1 MASVAF
7 LFCGETVA
15 QDNIRVRGH
24 VVSDEGKPVEDAAVS
39 VVETGLTV
47 GVTDSDGA
55 YVVVCPRDAKLV
67 FSCIGFNDETV
78 DVKGRLKIDVT
89 MISSVQEL
97 EEVVVKVK
105 VKDKVLPEPTDIEMK
120 GNYFHVKTRFTVP
133 KELFESDTRLV
144 VQPSI
149 YDITLKER
157 KYMSPLVFDGREYNI
172 TQKRMYDYDI
182 ERDPLHDFI
191 TVKETGKRKS
201 DLITYHDSLYVD
213 FVDHDYRADVYMA
226 LEGYNKVIYRDT
238 FSIAQGV
245 VNPLRFFEYSLPARN
260 LTDSAYIPKAEMQLM
275 DSKGSVNLNFLIGKA
290 VLDDKNPTNRTE
302 LERLGNEL
310 RHIEND
316 KDASLHTMNITGI
329 ASPDGLYASNKRL
342 SEKRTEAAFQR
353 IMSMLSAST
362 RNVITSSSDSKVAEW
377 ADVVALMEADSLYM
391 EAGQIDSIIDRFD
404 GNRDRQLREVR
415 KLPYYKS
422 VVAEIYLPKL
432 RKVEYEYTYSIFR
445 FLTDEEVRALYDKNY
460 KELTKNEFWRMFNIE
475 KDTVKLEKIYR
486 QALEKYPEFL
496 IAANDLSALC
506 NKQGK
511 GDSRILEKFIDS
523 DVPDVVI
530 GNQIVALLQE
540 RKYEEAEMLL
550 GRLSHSEDNA
560 MIRAVTNVLGGNYS
574 DGYDEIAKTGVFNEV
589 LLLLC
594 MKDNEKAWELSKQLT
609 GGTAKEFYVKAVA
622 ANRTDRV
629 GEAMIYME
637 QAFALDPDLEEIAKN
652 DGEYITSFN
661 QLKDA
666 RKYISEHWHDY
677 ISRYHVIYDNKKNQY
692 I

>member
-1 MASVAF
+1 MKKNIFSAIGCRLFLFVASVAF

-24 VVSDEGKPVEDAAVS
+24 VVSDEGKPVEDVAVS

-105 VKDKVLPEPTDIEMK
+105 VKNKVLPEPTDIEMK

-415 KLPYYKS
+415 TLPYYKS

-511 GDSRILEKFIDS
+511 GDSKILEKFIDS

-637 QAFALDPDLEEIAKN
+637 QAFVLDPDLEEIAKN
-652 DGEYITSFN
+652 DGDLLDLLPEGKI
-661 QLKDA
+661 
-666 RKYISEHWHDY
+666 E
-677 ISRYHVIYDNKKNQY
+677 
-692 I
+692 

>member
-1 MASVAF
+1 MKKNIFSAIGCRLFLFVASVAF

-24 VVSDEGKPVEDAAVS
+24 VVSDEGKPVEDVAVS

-105 VKDKVLPEPTDIEMK
+105 VKNKVLPEPTDIEMK

-157 KYMSPLVFDGREYNI
+157 KYMLPLVFDGREYNI

-342 SEKRTEAAFQR
+342 SEKRTEAAFER

-391 EAGQIDSIIDRFD
+391 EAGQIDSIIDSFD
-404 GNRDRQLREVR
+404 GNRDRQLREIR

-511 GDSRILEKFIDS
+511 GDSKILEKFIDS

-637 QAFALDPDLEEIAKN
+637 QAFVLDPDLEEIAKN
-652 DGEYITSFN
+652 DGDLLDLLPEGKI
-661 QLKDA
+661 
-666 RKYISEHWHDY
+666 E
-677 ISRYHVIYDNKKNQY
+677 
-692 I
+692 

>member
-1 MASVAF
+1 MKKNIFSAIGCRLFLFVASVAF

-24 VVSDEGKPVEDAAVS
+24 VVSDEGKPVEDVAVS

-105 VKDKVLPEPTDIEMK
+105 VKNKVLPEPTDIEMK

-157 KYMSPLVFDGREYNI
+157 KYMLPLVFDGREYNI

-342 SEKRTEAAFQR
+342 SEKRTEAAFER

-404 GNRDRQLREVR
+404 GNRDRQLREIR

-511 GDSRILEKFIDS
+511 GDSKILEKFIDS

-560 MIRAVTNVLGGNYS
+560 MIRSVTNVLGGNYS

-637 QAFALDPDLEEIAKN
+637 QAFVLDPDLEEIAKN
-652 DGEYITSFN
+652 DGDLLDLLPEGKI
-661 QLKDA
+661 
-666 RKYISEHWHDY
+666 E
-677 ISRYHVIYDNKKNQY
+677 
-692 I
+692 

>member
-1 MASVAF
+1 MKKNIFSAIGCRLFLFVVSVAF

-24 VVSDEGKPVEDAAVS
+24 VVSDEGKPVEDVAVS

-105 VKDKVLPEPTDIEMK
+105 VKNKVLPEPTDIEMK

-157 KYMSPLVFDGREYNI
+157 KYMLPLVFDGREYNI

-342 SEKRTEAAFQR
+342 SEKRTEAAFER

-404 GNRDRQLREVR
+404 GNRDRQLREIR

-511 GDSRILEKFIDS
+511 GDSKILEKFIDS

-637 QAFALDPDLEEIAKN
+637 QAFVLDPDLEEIAKN
-652 DGEYITSFN
+652 DGDLLDLLPEGKI
-661 QLKDA
+661 
-666 RKYISEHWHDY
+666 E
-677 ISRYHVIYDNKKNQY
+677 
-692 I
+692 

>member
-1 MASVAF
+1 MKKNIFSAIGCRLFLFVASVAF

-24 VVSDEGKPVEDAAVS
+24 VVSDEGKPVEDVAVS

-105 VKDKVLPEPTDIEMK
+105 VKNKVLPEPTDIEMK

-377 ADVVALMEADSLYM
+377 ADVVALMEADSLYT

-404 GNRDRQLREVR
+404 GNRDRQLREIR

-637 QAFALDPDLEEIAKN
+637 QAFVLDPDLEEIAKN
-652 DGEYITSFN
+652 DGDLLDLLPEGKI
-661 QLKDA
+661 
-666 RKYISEHWHDY
+666 E
-677 ISRYHVIYDNKKNQY
+677 
-692 I
+692 

>member
-1 MASVAF
+1 MKKNIFSAIGCRLFLFVASVAF

-24 VVSDEGKPVEDAAVS
+24 VVSDEGKPVEDVAVS

-67 FSCIGFNDETV
+67 FSCIGFNDEIV

-377 ADVVALMEADSLYM
+377 ADVVALMEADSLYT

-404 GNRDRQLREVR
+404 GNRDRQLREIR

-652 DGEYITSFN
+652 DGDLLDLLPEGKI
-661 QLKDA
+661 
-666 RKYISEHWHDY
+666 E
-677 ISRYHVIYDNKKNQY
+677 
-692 I
+692 

>member
-1 MASVAF
+1 MKKNIFSAIGCRLFWLVVSVAF

-24 VVSDEGKPVEDAAVS
+24 VVSDEGKPVEDVAVS

-105 VKDKVLPEPTDIEMK
+105 VKNKVLPEPTDIEMK

-157 KYMSPLVFDGREYNI
+157 KYMLPLVFDGREYNI

-342 SEKRTEAAFQR
+342 SEKRTEAAFER

-404 GNRDRQLREVR
+404 GNRDRQLREIR

-511 GDSRILEKFIDS
+511 GDSKILEKFIDS

-637 QAFALDPDLEEIAKN
+637 QAFVLDPDLEEIAKN
-652 DGEYITSFN
+652 DGDLLDLLPEGKI
-661 QLKDA
+661 
-666 RKYISEHWHDY
+666 E
-677 ISRYHVIYDNKKNQY
+677 
-692 I
+692 

>member
-1 MASVAF
+1 MKKNIFSAIGCWLFWLVVSVAF

-24 VVSDEGKPVEDAAVS
+24 VVSDEGKPVEDVAVS

-55 YVVVCPRDAKLV
+55 YMVVCPRDAQLV
-67 FSCIGFNDETV
+67 FSCVGFNDETI

-89 MISSVQEL
+89 LISSIQEL
-97 EEVVVKVK
+97 AEVVVNVK
-105 VKDKVLPEPTDIEMK
+105 VKNKVLPEPTDIEMK

-182 ERDPLHDFI
+182 EKDPLHDFI
-191 TVKETGKRKS
+191 TVKETGKKKS

-342 SEKRTEAAFQR
+342 SEKRTEAAFER

-404 GNRDRQLREVR
+404 GNRDRQLREIR

-511 GDSRILEKFIDS
+511 GDSKILEKFIDS

-637 QAFALDPDLEEIAKN
+637 QAFVLDPDLEEIAKN
-652 DGEYITSFN
+652 DGDLLDLLPEGKI
-661 QLKDA
+661 
-666 RKYISEHWHDY
+666 E
-677 ISRYHVIYDNKKNQY
+677 
-692 I
+692 

>member
-1 MASVAF
+1 MKKNIFSAIGCRLFLFVASVAF

-67 FSCIGFNDETV
+67 FSCIGFNDEIV

-105 VKDKVLPEPTDIEMK
+105 VKNKVLPEPTDIEMK

-404 GNRDRQLREVR
+404 GNRDRQLREIR

-511 GDSRILEKFIDS
+511 GDSKILEKFIDS

-652 DGEYITSFN
+652 DGDLLDLLPEGKI
-661 QLKDA
+661 
-666 RKYISEHWHDY
+666 E
-677 ISRYHVIYDNKKNQY
+677 
-692 I
+692 

>member
-1 MASVAF
+1 MKKNIFSAIGCRLFLFVASVAF

-404 GNRDRQLREVR
+404 GNRDRQLREIR

-475 KDTVKLEKIYR
+475 KDTMKLEKIYR

-652 DGEYITSFN
+652 DGDLLDLLPEGKI
-661 QLKDA
+661 
-666 RKYISEHWHDY
+666 E
-677 ISRYHVIYDNKKNQY
+677 
-692 I
+692 

>member
-1 MASVAF
+1 MKKNIFSAIGCRLFLFVASVAF

-24 VVSDEGKPVEDAAVS
+24 VVSDEGKPVEDVAVS

-342 SEKRTEAAFQR
+342 SEKRTEAAFER

-404 GNRDRQLREVR
+404 GNRDRQLREIR

-560 MIRAVTNVLGGNYS
+560 MIRSVTNVLGGNYS

-652 DGEYITSFN
+652 DGDLLDLLPEGKI
-661 QLKDA
+661 
-666 RKYISEHWHDY
+666 E
-677 ISRYHVIYDNKKNQY
+677 
-692 I
+692 

>member
-1 MASVAF
+1 MRKNIFSAIGCRLFLFVASVAF

-24 VVSDEGKPVEDAAVS
+24 VVSDEGKPVEDVAVS

-105 VKDKVLPEPTDIEMK
+105 VKNKVLPEPTDIEMK

-377 ADVVALMEADSLYM
+377 ADVVALMEADSLYT

-404 GNRDRQLREVR
+404 GNRDRQLREIR

-550 GRLSHSEDNA
+550 RRLSHSEDNA

-652 DGEYITSFN
+652 DGDLLDLLPEGKI
-661 QLKDA
+661 
-666 RKYISEHWHDY
+666 E
-677 ISRYHVIYDNKKNQY
+677 
-692 I
+692 

>member
-1 MASVAF
+1 MKKNIFSAIGCRLFLFVASVAF

-24 VVSDEGKPVEDAAVS
+24 VVSDEGKPVEDVAVS

-105 VKDKVLPEPTDIEMK
+105 VKNKVLPEPTDIEMK

-157 KYMSPLVFDGREYNI
+157 KYMLPLVFDGREYNI

-342 SEKRTEAAFQR
+342 SEKRTEAAFER

-404 GNRDRQLREVR
+404 GNRDRQLREIR

-511 GDSRILEKFIDS
+511 GDSKILEKFIDS

-652 DGEYITSFN
+652 DGDLLDLLPEGKI
-661 QLKDA
+661 
-666 RKYISEHWHDY
+666 E
-677 ISRYHVIYDNKKNQY
+677 
-692 I
+692 

>member
-1 MASVAF
+1 MKKNIFSAIGCRLFWLVVSVAF

-24 VVSDEGKPVEDAAVS
+24 VVSDEGKPVEDVAVS

-47 GVTDSDGA
+47 GVTDRDGA
-55 YVVVCPRDAKLV
+55 YMVVCPRDAQLV
-67 FSCIGFNDETV
+67 FSCVGFNDETI

-89 MISSVQEL
+89 LISSIQEL
-97 EEVVVKVK
+97 AEVVVNVK
-105 VKDKVLPEPTDIEMK
+105 VKNKVLPEPTDIEMK

-290 VLDDKNPTNRTE
+290 VLDENNPTNRME
-302 LERLGNEL
+302 LERLGSEL

-404 GNRDRQLREVR
+404 GNRDRQLREIR

-560 MIRAVTNVLGGNYS
+560 MIRSVTNVLGGNYS

-652 DGEYITSFN
+652 DGDLLDLLPEGKI
-661 QLKDA
+661 
-666 RKYISEHWHDY
+666 E
-677 ISRYHVIYDNKKNQY
+677 
-692 I
+692 

>member
-1 MASVAF
+1 MKKNIFSAIGCRLFLFVASVAF

-24 VVSDEGKPVEDAAVS
+24 VVSDEGKPVEDVAVS

-105 VKDKVLPEPTDIEMK
+105 VKNKVLPEPTDIEMK

-133 KELFESDTRLV
+133 KELFDADTRLV

-404 GNRDRQLREVR
+404 GNRDRQLREIR

-652 DGEYITSFN
+652 DGDLLDLLPEGKI
-661 QLKDA
+661 
-666 RKYISEHWHDY
+666 E
-677 ISRYHVIYDNKKNQY
+677 
-692 I
+692 

>member
-1 MASVAF
+1 MKKNIFSAIGCRLFLFVASVAF

-67 FSCIGFNDETV
+67 FSCIGFNDEIV

-105 VKDKVLPEPTDIEMK
+105 VKNKVLPEPTDIEMK

-342 SEKRTEAAFQR
+342 SEKRTEAAFER

-404 GNRDRQLREVR
+404 GNRDRQLREIR

-511 GDSRILEKFIDS
+511 GDSKILEKFIDS

-652 DGEYITSFN
+652 DGDLLDLLPEGKI
-661 QLKDA
+661 
-666 RKYISEHWHDY
+666 E
-677 ISRYHVIYDNKKNQY
+677 
-692 I
+692 

>member
-1 MASVAF
+1 MKKNIFSAIGCRLFLFVASVAF

-24 VVSDEGKPVEDAAVS
+24 VVSDEGKPVEDVAVS

-105 VKDKVLPEPTDIEMK
+105 VKNKVLPEPTDIEMK

-377 ADVVALMEADSLYM
+377 ADVVALMEADSLYT

-404 GNRDRQLREVR
+404 GNRDRQLREIR

-511 GDSRILEKFIDS
+511 GDSKILEKFIDS

-637 QAFALDPDLEEIAKN
+637 QAFVLDPDLEEIAKN
-652 DGEYITSFN
+652 DGDLLDLLPEGKI
-661 QLKDA
+661 
-666 RKYISEHWHDY
+666 E
-677 ISRYHVIYDNKKNQY
+677 
-692 I
+692 

>member
-1 MASVAF
+1 MKKNIFSAIGCRLFLFVASVAF

-105 VKDKVLPEPTDIEMK
+105 VKNKVLPEPTDIEMK

-342 SEKRTEAAFQR
+342 SEKRTEAAFER

-404 GNRDRQLREVR
+404 GNRDRQLREIR

-511 GDSRILEKFIDS
+511 GDSKILEKFIDS

-652 DGEYITSFN
+652 DGDLLDLLPEGKI
-661 QLKDA
+661 
-666 RKYISEHWHDY
+666 E
-677 ISRYHVIYDNKKNQY
+677 
-692 I
+692 

>member
-1 MASVAF
+1 MKKNIFSAIGCRLFLFVASVAF

-67 FSCIGFNDETV
+67 FSCIGFNDEIV

-342 SEKRTEAAFQR
+342 SEKRTEAAFER

-377 ADVVALMEADSLYM
+377 ADVVALMEADSLYT

-404 GNRDRQLREVR
+404 GNRDRQLREIR

-652 DGEYITSFN
+652 DGDLLDLLPEGKI
-661 QLKDA
+661 
-666 RKYISEHWHDY
+666 E
-677 ISRYHVIYDNKKNQY
+677 
-692 I
+692 

>member
-1 MASVAF
+1 MKKNIFSAIGCRLFLFVALVAF

-24 VVSDEGKPVEDAAVS
+24 VVSDEGKPVEDVAVS

-47 GVTDSDGA
+47 GVTDSDGT

-67 FSCIGFNDETV
+67 FSCIGFNDEIV

-157 KYMSPLVFDGREYNI
+157 KYMLPLVFDGREYNI

-342 SEKRTEAAFQR
+342 SEKRTEAAFER

-404 GNRDRQLREVR
+404 GNRDRQLREIR

-511 GDSRILEKFIDS
+511 GDSKILEKFIDS

-652 DGEYITSFN
+652 DGDLLDLLPEGKI
-661 QLKDA
+661 
-666 RKYISEHWHDY
+666 E
-677 ISRYHVIYDNKKNQY
+677 
-692 I
+692 

>member
-1 MASVAF
+1 MKKNIFSAIGCRLFLFVASVAF

-24 VVSDEGKPVEDAAVS
+24 VVSDEGKPVEDVAVS

-377 ADVVALMEADSLYM
+377 ADVVALMEADSLYT

-404 GNRDRQLREVR
+404 GNRDRQLREIR

-475 KDTVKLEKIYR
+475 KDTMKLEKIYR

-511 GDSRILEKFIDS
+511 GDSKILEKFIDS

-652 DGEYITSFN
+652 DGDLLDLLPEGKI
-661 QLKDA
+661 
-666 RKYISEHWHDY
+666 E
-677 ISRYHVIYDNKKNQY
+677 
-692 I
+692 

>member
-1 MASVAF
+1 MKKNIFSAIGCRLFLFVASVAF

-67 FSCIGFNDETV
+67 FSCIGFNDEIV

-377 ADVVALMEADSLYM
+377 ADVVALMEADSLYT

-404 GNRDRQLREVR
+404 GNRDRQLREIR

-652 DGEYITSFN
+652 DGDLLDLLPEGKI
-661 QLKDA
+661 
-666 RKYISEHWHDY
+666 E
-677 ISRYHVIYDNKKNQY
+677 
-692 I
+692 

>member
-1 MASVAF
+1 MKKNIFSAIGCRLFLFVASVAF

-24 VVSDEGKPVEDAAVS
+24 VVSDEGKPVEDVAVS

-67 FSCIGFNDETV
+67 FSCIGFNDEIV

-377 ADVVALMEADSLYM
+377 ADVVALMEADSLYT

-404 GNRDRQLREVR
+404 GNRDRQLREIR

-475 KDTVKLEKIYR
+475 KDTMKLEKIYR

-637 QAFALDPDLEEIAKN
+637 QAFVLDPDLEEIAKN
-652 DGEYITSFN
+652 DGDLLDLLPEGKI
-661 QLKDA
+661 
-666 RKYISEHWHDY
+666 E
-677 ISRYHVIYDNKKNQY
+677 
-692 I
+692 

>member
-1 MASVAF
+1 MKKNIFSAIGCRLFLFVASVAF

-24 VVSDEGKPVEDAAVS
+24 VVSDEGKPVEDVAVS

-55 YVVVCPRDAKLV
+55 YMVVCPRDAKLV

-105 VKDKVLPEPTDIEMK
+105 VKNKVLPEPTDIEMK

-157 KYMSPLVFDGREYNI
+157 KYMLPLVFDGREYNI

-342 SEKRTEAAFQR
+342 SEKRTEAAFER

-362 RNVITSSSDSKVAEW
+362 RNVITSSADSKVAEW

-404 GNRDRQLREVR
+404 GNRDRQLREIR

-511 GDSRILEKFIDS
+511 GDSKILEKFIDS

-637 QAFALDPDLEEIAKN
+637 QAFVLDPDLEEIAKN
-652 DGEYITSFN
+652 DGDLLDLLPEGKI
-661 QLKDA
+661 
-666 RKYISEHWHDY
+666 E
-677 ISRYHVIYDNKKNQY
+677 
-692 I
+692 

>member
-1 MASVAF
+1 MKKNIFSAIGCRLFLFVASVAF

-24 VVSDEGKPVEDAAVS
+24 VVSDEGKPVEDVAVS

-67 FSCIGFNDETV
+67 FSCIGFNDEIV

-342 SEKRTEAAFQR
+342 SEKRTEAAFER

-404 GNRDRQLREVR
+404 GNRDRQLREIR

-652 DGEYITSFN
+652 DGDLLDLLPEGKI
-661 QLKDA
+661 
-666 RKYISEHWHDY
+666 E
-677 ISRYHVIYDNKKNQY
+677 
-692 I
+692 

>member
-1 MASVAF
+1 MKKNIFSAIGCRLFLFVALVAF

-67 FSCIGFNDETV
+67 FSCIGFNDEIV

-377 ADVVALMEADSLYM
+377 ADVVALMEADSLYT

-404 GNRDRQLREVR
+404 GNRDRQLREIR

-475 KDTVKLEKIYR
+475 KDTMKLEKIYR

-637 QAFALDPDLEEIAKN
+637 QAFVLDPDLEEIAKN
-652 DGEYITSFN
+652 DGDLLDLLPEGKI
-661 QLKDA
+661 
-666 RKYISEHWHDY
+666 E
-677 ISRYHVIYDNKKNQY
+677 
-692 I
+692 

>member
-1 MASVAF
+1 MKKNIFSAIGCRLFLFVASVAF

-67 FSCIGFNDETV
+67 FSCIGFNDEIV

-377 ADVVALMEADSLYM
+377 ADVVALMEADSLYT

-404 GNRDRQLREVR
+404 GNRDRQLREIR

-511 GDSRILEKFIDS
+511 GDSRILEKFIDF

-652 DGEYITSFN
+652 DGDLLDLLPEGKI
-661 QLKDA
+661 
-666 RKYISEHWHDY
+666 E
-677 ISRYHVIYDNKKNQY
+677 
-692 I
+692 

>member
-1 MASVAF
+1 MKKNIFSAIGCRLFLFVALVAF

-24 VVSDEGKPVEDAAVS
+24 VVSDEGKPVEDVAVS

-105 VKDKVLPEPTDIEMK
+105 VKNKVLPEPTDIEMK

-157 KYMSPLVFDGREYNI
+157 KYMLPLVFDGREYNI

-275 DSKGSVNLNFLIGKA
+275 DSKGSVNLNFLIDKA

-342 SEKRTEAAFQR
+342 SEKRTEAAFER

-404 GNRDRQLREVR
+404 GNRDRQLREIR

-511 GDSRILEKFIDS
+511 GDSKILEKFIDS

-652 DGEYITSFN
+652 DGDLLDLLPEGKI
-661 QLKDA
+661 
-666 RKYISEHWHDY
+666 E
-677 ISRYHVIYDNKKNQY
+677 
-692 I
+692 

>member
-1 MASVAF
+1 MEKNIFSAIGCRLFLFVASVAF

-67 FSCIGFNDETV
+67 FSCIGFNDEIV

-105 VKDKVLPEPTDIEMK
+105 VKNKVLPEPTDIEMK

-342 SEKRTEAAFQR
+342 SEKRTEAAFER

-377 ADVVALMEADSLYM
+377 ADVVALMEADSLYT

-404 GNRDRQLREVR
+404 GNRDRQLREIR

-511 GDSRILEKFIDS
+511 GDSKILEKFIDS

-652 DGEYITSFN
+652 DGDLLDLLPEGKI
-661 QLKDA
+661 
-666 RKYISEHWHDY
+666 E
-677 ISRYHVIYDNKKNQY
+677 
-692 I
+692 

>member
-1 MASVAF
+1 MKKNIFSAIGCRLFLFVASVAF

-67 FSCIGFNDETV
+67 FSCIGFNDEIV

-260 LTDSAYIPKAEMQLM
+260 LTDSAYIPKMQLM

-404 GNRDRQLREVR
+404 GNRDRQLREIR

-511 GDSRILEKFIDS
+511 GDSKILEKFIDS

-652 DGEYITSFN
+652 DGDLLDLLPEGKI
-661 QLKDA
+661 
-666 RKYISEHWHDY
+666 E
-677 ISRYHVIYDNKKNQY
+677 
-692 I
+692 

>member
-1 MASVAF
+1 MKKNIFSAIGCRLFLFVASVAF

-24 VVSDEGKPVEDAAVS
+24 VVSDEGKPVEDVAVS

-67 FSCIGFNDETV
+67 FSCIGFNDEIV

-105 VKDKVLPEPTDIEMK
+105 VKNKVLPEPTDIEMK

-404 GNRDRQLREVR
+404 GNRDRQLREIR

-511 GDSRILEKFIDS
+511 GDSKILEKFIDS

-652 DGEYITSFN
+652 DGDLLDLLPEGKI
-661 QLKDA
+661 
-666 RKYISEHWHDY
+666 E
-677 ISRYHVIYDNKKNQY
+677 
-692 I
+692 

>member
-1 MASVAF
+1 MKKNIFSAIGCRLFLFVASVAF

-24 VVSDEGKPVEDAAVS
+24 VVSDEGKPVEDVAVS

-105 VKDKVLPEPTDIEMK
+105 VKNKVLPEPTDIEMK

-404 GNRDRQLREVR
+404 RNRDRQLREIR

-652 DGEYITSFN
+652 DGDLLDLLPEGKI
-661 QLKDA
+661 
-666 RKYISEHWHDY
+666 E
-677 ISRYHVIYDNKKNQY
+677 
-692 I
+692 

>member
-1 MASVAF
+1 MKKNIFSAIGCRLFLFVASVAF

-24 VVSDEGKPVEDAAVS
+24 VVSDEGKPVEDVAVS

-105 VKDKVLPEPTDIEMK
+105 VKNKVLPEPTDIEMK

-404 GNRDRQLREVR
+404 GNRDRQLREIR

-652 DGEYITSFN
+652 DGDLLDLLPEGKI
-661 QLKDA
+661 
-666 RKYISEHWHDY
+666 E
-677 ISRYHVIYDNKKNQY
+677 
-692 I
+692 

>member
-1 MASVAF
+1 MKKNIFSAIGCRLFLFVVSVAF

-24 VVSDEGKPVEDAAVS
+24 VVSDEGKPVEDVAVS

-105 VKDKVLPEPTDIEMK
+105 VKNKVLPEPTDIEMK

-342 SEKRTEAAFQR
+342 SEKRTEAAFER

-404 GNRDRQLREVR
+404 GNRDRQLREIR

-511 GDSRILEKFIDS
+511 GDSKILEKFIDS

-652 DGEYITSFN
+652 DGDLLDLLPEGKI
-661 QLKDA
+661 
-666 RKYISEHWHDY
+666 E
-677 ISRYHVIYDNKKNQY
+677 
-692 I
+692 

>member
-1 MASVAF
+1 MKKNIFSAIGCRLFLFVASVAF

-47 GVTDSDGA
+47 GVTDSDGT

-67 FSCIGFNDETV
+67 FSCIGFNDEIV

-404 GNRDRQLREVR
+404 GNRDRQLREIR

-511 GDSRILEKFIDS
+511 GDSKILEKFIDS

-550 GRLSHSEDNA
+550 GRLSYSEDNA

-652 DGEYITSFN
+652 DGDLLDLLPEGKI
-661 QLKDA
+661 
-666 RKYISEHWHDY
+666 E
-677 ISRYHVIYDNKKNQY
+677 
-692 I
+692 

>member
-1 MASVAF
+1 MKKNIFSAIGCRLFLFVASVAF

-24 VVSDEGKPVEDAAVS
+24 VVSDEGKPVEDVAVS

-67 FSCIGFNDETV
+67 FSCIGFNDEIV

-149 YDITLKER
+149 YDIMLKER

-342 SEKRTEAAFQR
+342 SEKRTEAAFER

-404 GNRDRQLREVR
+404 GNRDRQLREIR

-652 DGEYITSFN
+652 DGDLLDLLPEGKI
-661 QLKDA
+661 
-666 RKYISEHWHDY
+666 E
-677 ISRYHVIYDNKKNQY
+677 
-692 I
+692 

>member
-1 MASVAF
+1 MKKNIFSAIGCRLFLFVASVAF

-105 VKDKVLPEPTDIEMK
+105 VKNKVLPEPTDIEMK

-245 VNPLRFFEYSLPARN
+245 VNPLRFFEYSLPTRN

-316 KDASLHTMNITGI
+316 KDASLHTMNIIGI

-404 GNRDRQLREVR
+404 GNRDRQLREIR

-511 GDSRILEKFIDS
+511 GDSKILEKFIDS

-637 QAFALDPDLEEIAKN
+637 QAFVLDPDLEEIAKN
-652 DGEYITSFN
+652 DGDLLDLLPEGKI
-661 QLKDA
+661 
-666 RKYISEHWHDY
+666 E
-677 ISRYHVIYDNKKNQY
+677 
-692 I
+692 

>member
-1 MASVAF
+1 MRKNIFSAIGCRLFLFVASVAF

-24 VVSDEGKPVEDAAVS
+24 VVSDEGKPVEDVAVS

-377 ADVVALMEADSLYM
+377 ADVVALMEADSLYT

-404 GNRDRQLREVR
+404 GNRDRQLREIR

-475 KDTVKLEKIYR
+475 KDTMKLEKIYR

-511 GDSRILEKFIDS
+511 GDSKILEKFIDS

-652 DGEYITSFN
+652 DGDLLDLLPEGKI
-661 QLKDA
+661 
-666 RKYISEHWHDY
+666 E
-677 ISRYHVIYDNKKNQY
+677 
-692 I
+692 

>member
-1 MASVAF
+1 MKKNIFSAIGCRLFLFVASVAF

-24 VVSDEGKPVEDAAVS
+24 VVSDEGKPVEDVAVS

-213 FVDHDYRADVYMA
+213 FVDHDYRSDVYMA

-342 SEKRTEAAFQR
+342 SEKRTEAAFER

-404 GNRDRQLREVR
+404 GNRDRQLREIR

-475 KDTVKLEKIYR
+475 KDIVKLEKIYR

-511 GDSRILEKFIDS
+511 GDSKILEKFIDS

-637 QAFALDPDLEEIAKN
+637 QAFVLDPDLEEIAKN
-652 DGEYITSFN
+652 DGDLLDLLPEGKI
-661 QLKDA
+661 
-666 RKYISEHWHDY
+666 E
-677 ISRYHVIYDNKKNQY
+677 
-692 I
+692 

>member
-1 MASVAF
+1 MKKNIFSAIGCRLFLFVASVAF

-24 VVSDEGKPVEDAAVS
+24 VVSDEGKPVEDVAVS

-105 VKDKVLPEPTDIEMK
+105 VKNKVLPEPTDIEMK

-342 SEKRTEAAFQR
+342 SEKRTEAAFER

-404 GNRDRQLREVR
+404 GNRDRQLREIR

-511 GDSRILEKFIDS
+511 GDSKILEKFIDS

-652 DGEYITSFN
+652 DGDLLDLLPEGKI
-661 QLKDA
+661 
-666 RKYISEHWHDY
+666 E
-677 ISRYHVIYDNKKNQY
+677 
-692 I
+692 